1 LIHRHHPVRVLLWET
16 CSSRWPTCTRNPSE
30 GGFADLRGRLFD
42 QKLSGYA
49 VERIIRLLM
58 ADGVL
63 HRRVQDGVE
72 QFALYNAQTEPL
84 AATAP
89 SPAASGLAST
99 APGPPPGIVFNS
111 GTMYY
116 QHNGGTIQSGT
127 GNTSTHSQAAGGE
140 SDMQRLAEQIASAL
154 RQDAAGSTDPATAQA
169 ARHAAADVEQAAK
182 TGDKNRWDGALDRI
196 QKLSTAAGPVLTA
209 TTQVLTLILGNKA

>member
-1 LIHRHHPVRVLLWET
+1 MAALAHLYPNT
-16 CSSRWPTCTRNPSE
+16 NE
-30 GGFADLRGRLFD
+30 GGFADLRGRLID

-63 HRRVQDGVE
+63 HRRVEDGVE
-72 QFALYNAQTEPL
+72 QFALNSAQPEPL

-89 SPAASGLAST
+89 SPAVSGPAST

-111 GTMYY
+111 GTLYY

-127 GNTSTHSQAAGGE
+127 ANTSTHSQASGGE
-140 SDMQRLAEQIASAL
+140 SDMRRLAEQIASAL
-154 RQDAAGSTDPATAQA
+154 RQDAAGSTDPAMAQA